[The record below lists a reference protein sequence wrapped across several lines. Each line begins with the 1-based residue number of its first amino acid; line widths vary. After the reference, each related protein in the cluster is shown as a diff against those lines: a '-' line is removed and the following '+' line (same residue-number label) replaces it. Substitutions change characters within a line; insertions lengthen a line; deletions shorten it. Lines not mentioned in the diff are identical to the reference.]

1 MPATASLPV
10 PTTVSIFCS
19 ATAGAAA
26 TADADAA
33 AGAGARSQPDTA
45 KVRVRPITQEESSCF
60 MSFFRGACKKG
71 SHSAALLQF
80 WSGRRVS
87 NSRPQPWQGCALPT
101 ELLPRGAFFG
111 GEDRSRTDL
120 DGFAGRCITALLPRQ
135 MKLCTQN
142 RSGLRAAIRNSGA
155 GEESRTLDLNLGK
168 VALYQLSY
176 SRIGVLQLTLLR
188 LPVPQK
194 PGAGEESRT
203 LDLNL
208 SKVALYQLSY
218 SRIGV
223 QHHSS
228 KLPVFPVLPVT
239 ASSTLTPKNWSGRRV
254 SNSRPQPWQGCALPT
269 ELLPHCRQQASIIED
284 TDWLSRACAE
294 WRVPSHRAALFL
306 DHWPGQAQIIKH
318 RPHRQQASHQQQTLA
333 PYLRV
338 DGAEQDVMEQQQGDG
353 HHLRRGLDLAQRADG
368 HRFGRADLRHPFA
381 QRRDGDLAADDDEG
395 QDGIAA
401 VQLHQHQQGAGH
413 HQLVGHRIE
422 EGAEGRGLVPA
433 PRQKAIEPVGD
444 GGDDEHQR
452 RRHVAVGDRQPRR
465 RQIINAD
472 HQRYQRHA

>member
-26 TADADAA
+26 TADADADAA

-45 KVRVRPITQEESSCF
+45 KVRPITQEESSCF

-135 MKLCTQN
+135 RKLLTKITA
-142 RSGLRAAIRNSGA
+142 GLRAAIRNSGA

-176 SRIGVLQLTLLR
+176 SRM
-188 LPVPQK
+188 
-194 PGAGEESRT
+194 ESYFT
-203 LDLNL
+203 TDC
-208 SKVALYQLSY
+208 
-218 SRIGV
+218 
-223 QHHSS
+223 
-228 KLPVFPVLPVT
+228 
-239 ASSTLTPKNWSGRRV
+239 ASLKSWSGRRV

-269 ELLPHCRQQASIIED
+269 ELLPHC
-284 TDWLSRACAE
+284 SR
-294 WRVPSHRAALFL
+294 
-306 DHWPGQAQIIKH
+306 
-318 RPHRQQASHQQQTLA
+318 T
-333 PYLRV
+333 
-338 DGAEQDVMEQQQGDG
+338 
-353 HHLRRGLDLAQRADG
+353 
-368 HRFGRADLRHPFA
+368 
-381 QRRDGDLAADDDEG
+381 
-395 QDGIAA
+395 
-401 VQLHQHQQGAGH
+401 
-413 HQLVGHRIE
+413 
-422 EGAEGRGLVPA
+422 
-433 PRQKAIEPVGD
+433 
-444 GGDDEHQR
+444 
-452 RRHVAVGDRQPRR
+452 
-465 RQIINAD
+465 
-472 HQRYQRHA
+472 